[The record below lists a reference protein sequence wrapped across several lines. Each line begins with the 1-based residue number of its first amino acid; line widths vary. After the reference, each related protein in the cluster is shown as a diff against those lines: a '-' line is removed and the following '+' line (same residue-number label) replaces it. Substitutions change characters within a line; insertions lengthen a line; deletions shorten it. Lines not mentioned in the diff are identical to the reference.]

1 MTREEIIQRLEEIE
15 NHRFELAMIDVWSER
30 VRRVDNELFIEWR
43 RLKKELEEKK

>member
-43 RLKKELEEKK
+43 KLKKELEEKK